1 MGTSFITR
9 FAIVL
14 SALSF
19 GALAHAQVVA
29 TPYTYLSVLDLA
41 SPRFAR
47 PYDGA
52 PPTLASGLSEF
63 LFRSLTFTPDT
74 TGLYTL
80 ETINTTSQ
88 RGGIL
93 PTALV
98 LYQGSFDPT
107 QSLVNALYS
116 ITSPGGGGLAD
127 NLVSFDYNLSAGS
140 SYTLVT
146 TTSDP
151 WLGGQ
156 ITNRI
161 SGPGGATLQT
171 TVTPEAPGS
180 VLILAGLAAVPLFR
194 WRKC

>member
-1 MGTSFITR
+1 MGTSFTTR
-9 FAIVL
+9 LGIVL

-19 GALAHAQVVA
+19 GAVAHAQVVA
-29 TPYTYLSVLDLA
+29 TPYTYLSVLEIT

-52 PPTLASGLSEF
+52 PPTLTSRLSQF
-63 LFRSLTFTPDT
+63 LFSSLTFTPDT

-80 ETINTTSQ
+80 ETINAIGL
-88 RGGIL
+88 RGGGL

-107 QSLVNALYS
+107 QPLVNALYAVS
-116 ITSPGGGGLAD
+116 APGGGVGD
-127 NLVSFDYNLSAGS
+127 LVQFDYNLTARS

-151 WLGGQ
+151 RLGGQ

-161 SGPGGATLQT
+161 SGPGGSHLQLYA
-171 TVTPEAPGS
+171 TPEAPSS
-180 VLILAGLAAVPLFR
+180 VLILAGLGAMPLFL
-194 WRKC
+194 RKRRT